1 MFGTPFYNEGL
12 RKIIIAFGQLFNNIV
27 IESTNKDT
35 GAVLKRIKVPL
46 AYAPKEKFLVRLDE
60 QKDLDD
66 RSMALTLP
74 RIGFEISGLSYDPS
88 RKLTRVQ
95 KYRTE
100 KTPLTR
106 DQSVAKMD
114 RVYMEDDSGY
124 IQFEQANTTTGYAE
138 YPLLETSPTDFA
150 DSKKQSFNYTPVP
163 YNISLN
169 VYAFTATAENGLQ
182 IVEQIL
188 PFFQPDYTVT
198 VNVMPD
204 MNIKRDVPIILNSVN
219 YEDSYDGAFT
229 NRRAVIYSMNF
240 TAKTYL
246 FGPTTNQGVIKKV
259 QSDLYADTENS
270 PPREERIT
278 VVPDPVS
285 ADVNDDFGF
294 TTTIE
299 NFTDGKKYNV
309 KTGSDE

>member
-114 RVYMEDDSGY
+114 RVYMEDDSGH
-124 IQFEQANTTTGYAE
+124 IQFEKANVT
-138 YPLLETSPTDFA
+138 
-150 DSKKQSFNYTPVP
+150 
-163 YNISLN
+163 NI
-169 VYAFTATAENGLQ
+169 A
-182 IVEQIL
+182 
-188 PFFQPDYTVT
+188 
-198 VNVMPD
+198 
-204 MNIKRDVPIILNSVN
+204 
-219 YEDSYDGAFT
+219 
-229 NRRAVIYSMNF
+229 NRF
-240 TAKTYL
+240 
-246 FGPTTNQGVIKKV
+246 
-259 QSDLYADTENS
+259 
-270 PPREERIT
+270 
-278 VVPDPVS
+278 
-285 ADVNDDFGF
+285 
-294 TTTIE
+294 
-299 NFTDGKKYNV
+299 
-309 KTGSDE
+309 

>member
-27 IESTNKDT
+27 IESKGKD
-35 GAVLKRIKVPL
+35 GAILKRIKVPL

-60 QKDLDD
+60 QADLDD

-100 KTPLTR
+100 KTPLSR
-106 DQSVAKMD
+106 SESVSNMD

-124 IQFEQANTTTGYAE
+124 IQLEKANASTGNPE
-138 YPLLETSPTDFA
+138 YPLLETSVLQSS
-150 DSKKQSFNYTPVP
+150 DSKVQSFNYTPVP

-169 VYAFTATAENGLQ
+169 VYSFTATAENGLQ

-198 VNVMPD
+198 VNVMPSQ
-204 MNIKRDVPIILNSVN
+204 NIKRDVPIILNSVN

-259 QSDLYADTENS
+259 QADLYADTVNN